1 MQFKD
6 QVVHFIGIGGAG
18 VSGLA
23 RLALEAGARVSGSDM
38 KASPTTEALAALGAR
53 VSIGHCVDHVP
64 NDATLVVASAAIKP
78 ENPEHRIATQRGLTV
93 LKYAQALGE
102 ITRARA
108 NICVAGTHG
117 KTSTTSMIAQIL
129 RARGAGWLVGGEP
142 QSLGASARWGH
153 GHFVIESCEY
163 DRSFLQ
169 LHPRAVV
176 LNNIEADHL
185 DVYGDEDG
193 VELGFTEFIERLPRN
208 GVLIYNADDWRCR
221 RVASGAK
228 CERVSFGTR
237 EGADWR
243 ISHVD
248 ASSGF
253 AQARVWCAGEV
264 VGNLNLGVPGRVYAL
279 NALAA
284 MAASHWAGADASDAL
299 SALTQYRGV
308 RRRFEMLGHFKGA
321 AVIDDYAHHPTAVK
335 QLLEAARETFPGR
348 RIVAVFQAHQYGR
361 LTGFFDDFVHALA
374 LADKVHV
381 ARTYAARESGVVPG
395 EPEGRLCARLAS
407 AFVQAESHETF
418 AQIESALDAST
429 QANDALIFIG
439 AGDINEIAFSLLRP
453 ALVGSHA

>member
-1 MQFKD
+1 MDFLNQH
-6 QVVHFIGIGGAG
+6 VHFIGIGGAG

-23 RLALEAGARVSGSDM
+23 RIALEAGAGVSGSDM
-38 KASPTTEALAALGAR
+38 KASPIVDALSALGAA
-53 VSIGHCVDHVP
+53 VHIGHAAEHLP
-64 NDATLVVASAAIKP
+64 ADATLVVASAAIKP
-78 ENPEHRIATQRGLTV
+78 SNPEHAAASARGLRIV
-93 LKYAQALGE
+93 KYAQALGE
-102 ITRARA
+102 LTRTRT

-117 KTSTTSMIAQIL
+117 KTSTASMLAQIL
-129 RARGAGWLVGGEP
+129 RSRGAGWIVGGEP
-142 QSLGASARWGH
+142 QSLGSSARWGH

-163 DRSFLQ
+163 DRSFMQ

-193 VELGFTEFIERLPRN
+193 VELGFTEFVERLPRD

-221 RVASGAK
+221 RVASGAR
-228 CERVSFGTR
+228 CERVGFGTR

-243 ISHVD
+243 LSHVD
-248 ASSGF
+248 ACSGF
-253 AQARVWCAGEV
+253 AQARVWCAGEF
-264 VGNLNLGVPGRVYAL
+264 VGELNLGVPGRVYAL

-284 MAASHWAGADASDAL
+284 MAASHWAGASAADAL
-299 SALTQYRGV
+299 AALAQYRGV
-308 RRRFEMLGHFKGA
+308 RRRFEMLGHFRGA
-321 AVIDDYAHHPTAVK
+321 PVIDDYAHHPTAVK
-335 QLLEAARETFPGR
+335 QLLESARETFPGR

-381 ARTYAARESGVVPG
+381 ARTYAARESGIVPG

-407 AFVQAESHETF
+407 AFVQAESHESF
-418 AQIESALDAST
+418 ERLAIALDTST
-429 QANDALIFIG
+429 QANDALVFIG